1 MRITWGEFRPR
12 ITNPNDGLA
21 LKLMIWNSLVLH
33 PAAIHKAILSVVPN
47 QAAERRTCLLFIQIS
62 YIVLL
67 LELINLKIHHKFYF

>member
-12 ITNPNDGLA
+12 ITNPNDRLA

-62 YIVLL
+62 LYSITIR
-67 LELINLKIHHKFYF
+67 IN